1 MLTKPNLIVPLAY
14 SYDGRGINPASTLA
28 NAQDQRKVNCY
39 YNTIT
44 NSFSGAKETLI
55 VKRTGASLY
64 QDELNGSTNQ
74 IQYSAVRGVN
84 GNNTSYVGIQEV
96 STNAI
101 KVVRATDVISAVS
114 STIDTD
120 ANLVPGFLVKGSPAG
135 PDVLILQLSN
145 KQTTPAS
152 VDPGSTAADNFYYST
167 DGDTWTNIT
176 DTDFVGA
183 TNIICGACVI
193 MDGFMFVLRSDNTIQ
208 HSDHEDVTSWASGS
222 IISKSIIQDVPI
234 GLARLRNQ
242 ILAFGSESVE
252 VFYNAGNATG
262 SVLGRLP
269 HLSARV
275 GLNNL
280 VYGNYTAEI
289 GNRLYFIGSETGFA
303 GSQVASLYV
312 YDGSRFEKLY
322 HPIIDKIFTQNII
335 YNFGPFPWGSKH
347 GLYAQLTS
355 PTSTTGHKWL
365 VYFPEDE
372 EWFEWTSDVFQP
384 INDGLSFCGGNKAGA
399 STCNSVYVGDVLDG
413 YDVAAAATNVTY
425 PFTLQFKLPIE
436 DGLPHTIPYF
446 GLIGDTNS
454 SETLLAISKSSDD
467 YQNFTSVGNI
477 DLSKKRKIKYG
488 LGMFQSAPIVRL
500 SYTGANTV
508 RLSKA
513 YANVT

>member
-14 SYDGRGINPASTLA
+14 SYDGRGINPATAMA

-39 YNTIT
+39 YNTIG
-44 NSFSGAKETLI
+44 NSFSGAKESLV
-55 VKRTGASLY
+55 VKRTGVSLY

-74 IQYSAVRGVN
+74 IQYSAVRGVA
-84 GNNTSYVGIQEV
+84 GNNVSYVGVQET

-101 KVVRATDVISAVS
+101 KVLQATDAITDVSA
-114 STIDTD
+114 TIDTD
-120 ANLVPGFLVKGSPAG
+120 ANLVPGFLTKGSPAG
-135 PDVLILQLSN
+135 PDVLVLQLSN
-145 KQTTPAS
+145 KFS
-152 VDPGSTAADNFYYST
+152 SGVNPGATSADNFYYSEN
-167 DGDTWTNIT
+167 GDTWTNIT
-176 DTDFVGA
+176 DSDFVGA
-183 TNIICGACVI
+183 TNVICGACVI
-193 MDGFMFVLRSDNTIQ
+193 MDGYMFVLRSDNTIQ
-208 HSDHEDVTSWASGS
+208 HSDHDDVTSWASGS
-222 IISKSIIQDVPI
+222 IISKSIIQDLPM
-234 GLARLRNQ
+234 GLARFRNQ
-242 ILAFGSESVE
+242 IIAFGSESVE
-252 VFYNAGNATG
+252 VFYNKGNATG
-262 SVLGRLP
+262 SVLERLP

-289 GNRLYFIGSETGFA
+289 GNKLYFIGSETGFA
-303 GSQVASLYV
+303 GSQVSSLYV

-322 HPIIDKIFTQNII
+322 HPIIDKIFTQNTI
-335 YNFGPFPWGSKH
+335 YNFGSFPWGSKH

-372 EWFEWTSDVFQP
+372 EWFEWTSDVYQP
-384 INDGLSFCGGNKAGA
+384 INDGLSFCGGNKTGA
-399 STCNSVYVGDVLDG
+399 STCNSVYVGDSIEG
-413 YDVAAAATNVTY
+413 YDQAAVGTNVTY
-425 PFTLQFKLPIE
+425 PYTLQFKLPVE

-446 GLIGDTNS
+446 GVIGDTNS
-454 SETLLAISKSSDD
+454 TETLLAISKSSDD

-488 LGMFQSAPIVRL
+488 LGMFQSAPIIRL
-500 SYTGANTV
+500 SYTGTAAV